1 MAFRW
6 RAVDGPLVVLF
17 WILPLIKLKK
27 NVVKVI
33 AEPPLTKHSGS
44 AHAIVVIHS
53 QGLKAIPHISDHSE
67 KTWLNEGADQSAHP
81 ASLMRVFV
89 VCSLE
94 RIIATLN
101 LAHSKLQASI
111 LSLLMSRLVLARF
124 GGKPWR
130 RVFLRR
136 STYWA
141 RSLSLP
147 NCYYSSW
154 SKALSYFMYIIVNIL
169 PCTAQCTIAWGRNA
183 KGNSALSCPL
193 YKEAYV

>member
-6 RAVDGPLVVLF
+6 RAVDGPPVVVF
-17 WILPLIKLKK
+17 WILPLIKLK

-33 AEPPLTKHSGS
+33 VGPPLTKHSGS
-44 AHAIVVIHS
+44 AHAIVVIHF
-53 QGLKAIPHISDHSE
+53 QRLKAIPHISDHSE
-67 KTWLNEGADQSAHP
+67 KTWPNKGTDQSAHP

-94 RIIATLN
+94 SIIATLN

-124 GGKPWR
+124 GRKPWR
-130 RVFLRR
+130 HVFLRR

-154 SKALSYFMYIIVNIL
+154 SKALSYFHTS
-169 PCTAQCTIAWGRNA
+169 CT
-183 KGNSALSCPL
+183 
-193 YKEAYV
+193 